1 MEITMKA
8 ARINAGLTQEATVL
22 KLRENG
28 HKISVNTLAN
38 YENYRTIPDFKTSE
52 ALANLYGVSVNDII
66 FYRKI
71 VV

>member
-1 MEITMKA
+1 MKITLTA
-8 ARINAGLTQEATVL
+8 ARINAGFTQDSAVL
-22 KLRENG
+22 ALKKQG

-38 YENYRTIPDFKTSE
+38 YENYRTIPDFRISE
-52 ALANLYGVSVNDII
+52 AIADLYGVSVNDII